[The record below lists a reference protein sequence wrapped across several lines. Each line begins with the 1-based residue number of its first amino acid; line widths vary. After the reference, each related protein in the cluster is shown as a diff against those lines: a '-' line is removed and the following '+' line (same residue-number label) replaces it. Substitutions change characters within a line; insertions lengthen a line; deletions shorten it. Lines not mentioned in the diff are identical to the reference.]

1 VSANT
6 LTGLIPTIYE
16 ALNVVA
22 AETVGMLPAVSRE
35 PKFERAALNATVR
48 SLVTPALTAEDSTPS
63 NVSPNTTGQ
72 TISYVDVSIT
82 KSRVVPFNMTGEE
95 GMSLGSN
102 YNEWKIQNVAQALR
116 TLRNEME
123 TDLAALYK
131 FASRAYGTAGTAPFG
146 TAGDMTDLSNAMR
159 ILDDN
164 GAPESGRRAVLSS
177 AAFANLL
184 GKQTNLFK
192 VNEAGSDQTLR
203 RGIIGDLFGAGIGRS
218 SKLVQHVKGA
228 GTGYDINN
236 GSGEAI
242 GQTTI
247 TLDGGTVNTTGI
259 KSGDVVT
266 FAGQSTANRYV
277 VTTGLADVDGDI
289 VLGAPGLLVA
299 EADAA
304 EMTIG
309 GSYTPSL
316 VFHPSAF
323 HLAQRLPAI
332 PEGGDAATERVTIVD
347 PITGMV
353 YEFAIYRQY
362 KQIRWEVGC
371 AWGVKA
377 VNPAYAAIILG

>member
-1 VSANT
+1 
-6 LTGLIPTIYE
+6 
-16 ALNVVA
+16 
-22 AETVGMLPAVSRE
+22 MLPSVSRE

-72 TISYVDVSIT
+72 TVSYVDVSIT

-203 RGIIGDLFGAGIGRS
+203 RGIIGDLFGVGTGRS

-277 VTTGLADVDGDI
+277 VTTGLTAVSGDI

-309 GSYTPSL
+309 DSYTPSL

-332 PEGGDAATERVTIVD
+332 PHGDQPVPPGGCGCTLTSKRPSE
-347 PITGMV
+347 
-353 YEFAIYRQY
+353 
-362 KQIRWEVGC
+362 IRS
-371 AWGVKA
+371 
-377 VNPAYAAIILG
+377 

>member
-1 VSANT
+1 MSANT

-16 ALNVVA
+16 ALNIVA
-22 AETVGMLPAVSRE
+22 AETVGMLGAVSRE
-35 PKFERAALNATVR
+35 SKYDRAALNATVR
-48 SLVTPALTAEDSTPS
+48 SLVTPALSAEDSTPS

-72 TISYVDVSIT
+72 TVSYVDVSIT

-102 YNEWKIQNVAQALR
+102 YEEWKVQNVAQAIR

-131 FASRAYGTAGTAPFG
+131 YSSRAYGTAGTTPFA
-146 TAGDMTDLSNAMR
+146 TAGDMTDLSNALR
-159 ILDDN
+159 ILDEN
-164 GAPESGRRAVLSS
+164 GAPDTGRRLVASS

-184 GKQTNLFK
+184 GKQSALFK
-192 VNEAGSDQTLR
+192 VNESGSDQTLR
-203 RGIIGDLFGAGIGRS
+203 RGILGDLFGVGTGRS
-218 SKLVQHVKGA
+218 SKLAQHVKGA

-236 GSGEAI
+236 GSGEAV

-259 KSGDVVT
+259 KAGDVVT

-277 VTTGLADVDGDI
+277 VTTGLTAVSGDI
-289 VLGAPGLLVA
+289 VLGAPGLMVA

-309 GSYTPSL
+309 DNYTPSL

-323 HLAQRLPAI
+323 HLASRLPAI
-332 PEGGDAATERVTIVD
+332 PEGGDAATDRMTITD
-347 PITGMV
+347 PVTGMS

-362 KQIRWEVGC
+362 KQVRWEVGC